1 MGGRCLSRPDP
12 RTPGHRRR
20 TAWAAAL
27 LCALWLPAAAQTP
40 SPDRQRADAAG
51 RRTAD
56 RLAALRKEADA
67 LAAQER
73 TLLVELRKLEV
84 DRQIRVAELARLD
97 RDRAATGARLHA
109 AEARAA
115 ELARSAEAQL
125 PDVQS
130 RLVQLYKLGRAGYW
144 RLLLNADDLQAL
156 GRAYRTAATLTAMD
170 RARVDEYYAT
180 LDALARERKA
190 LQARAE
196 ELAGLQA
203 AATQAR
209 VALDQAVAS
218 RNALVQSIDAHR
230 DLNAQLMGELQ
241 VAQERLQAAVAEM
254 GAGGGNVAALPLLP
268 FQGELPWP
276 APGPLARRFGRQP
289 GSQKGA
295 PVVRN
300 GIDLRV
306 AEGQPVRAVHEGTV
320 VFADRFSGY
329 GNLVIVDHGGKSH
342 SLYGYLETLEV
353 ARGETV
359 AAGTVVGGAGQ
370 DPAGNPSLYFE
381 LRVDGAAVDPVQ
393 WLSKSR

>member
-1 MGGRCLSRPDP
+1 V
-12 RTPGHRRR
+12 
-20 TAWAAAL
+20 AAL

-40 SPDRQRADAAG
+40 AADRQRAEAAA

-56 RLAALRKEADA
+56 RLNALRREADA
-67 LAAQER
+67 LTAQER

-84 DRQIRVAELARLD
+84 DRQIRVVELARID
-97 RDRAATGARLHA
+97 RERADTEARLHA

-156 GRAYRTAATLTAMD
+156 GRAYRTASTLTAMD

-190 LQARAE
+190 LQARAA
-196 ELAGLQA
+196 ELDGLQA
-203 AATQAR
+203 AAATAR
-209 VALDQAVAS
+209 AALDKAVAS
-218 RNALVQSIDAHR
+218 RNALVQSIDARR

-241 VAQERLQAAVAEM
+241 VAQERLQASVAEM
-254 GAGGGNVAALPLLP
+254 GDTPRSGTALPLLP

-276 APGPLARRFGRQP
+276 AAGSVARRFGRQA
-289 GSQKGA
+289 GSQPGA
-295 PVVRN
+295 AVVRN

-306 AEGQPVRAVHEGTV
+306 ADGQAVRAVHEGTV
-320 VFADRFSGY
+320 VFADRFAGY

-342 SLYGYLETLEV
+342 SIYGYLETLEV
-353 ARGETV
+353 ARGATV
-359 AAGTVVGGAGQ
+359 EEGTVVGAAGR
-370 DPAGNPSLYFE
+370 DPSGNPSVYFE
-381 LRVDGAAVDPVQ
+381 LRVDGAAVDPLQ
-393 WLSKSR
+393 WLRKSR